1 MDITKINGDYIE
13 NLLNRLVSQY
23 YMNWD
28 LLSNL
33 FGVEEKKL
41 RNYKQYEYELFE
53 NFEHWNLWTAK
64 ALMLDYM
71 SLDLP
76 DFRFKSY
83 LELLVD
89 GYKISTKSIAKLANI
104 DEEYIIDFLQDKSDI
119 PIEARYKLGSCITQL
134 IVILKNTTPTY

>member
-1 MDITKINGDYIE
+1 MDITKIDGDYIE

-64 ALMLDYM
+64 ALILDYM

-89 GYKISTKSIAKLANI
+89 GYKISTKSSIL
-104 DEEYIIDFLQDKSDI
+104 
-119 PIEARYKLGSCITQL
+119 L
-134 IVILKNTTPTY
+134 IFFRIKVIYR

>member
-1 MDITKINGDYIE
+1 MDITKIDGDYIE

-64 ALMLDYM
+64 ALILD
-71 SLDLP
+71 
-76 DFRFKSY
+76 
-83 LELLVD
+83 
-89 GYKISTKSIAKLANI
+89 
-104 DEEYIIDFLQDKSDI
+104 
-119 PIEARYKLGSCITQL
+119 
-134 IVILKNTTPTY
+134 

>member
-1 MDITKINGDYIE
+1 MDVTKINGDYIE
-13 NLLNRLVSQY
+13 NLLHRLVSKY

-33 FGVEEKKL
+33 FRVEECKL

-53 NFEHWNLWTAK
+53 NFEHWNLWTTK
-64 ALMLDYM
+64 ALMLDYI
-71 SLDLP
+71 SSDLP

-83 LELLVD
+83 LELLID
-89 GYKISTKSIAKLANI
+89 GYKISTKSIAELANI
-104 DEEYIIDFLQDKSDI
+104 DEKYVIDFLYGKSNI

-134 IVILKNTTPTY
+134 IVVLKDSTPTY